1 MECVVYSLYFILHP
15 YFAFVSFTLVF
26 HFAHA
31 HYMCT
36 SFTATIIWPT
46 MVPPSEVF
54 YWGLKALTLQ
64 EYSRLSHEP
73 EGHSLLLL
81 QMSIITGHNP
91 RQIVAFF
98 VS

>member
-1 MECVVYSLYFILHP
+1 
-15 YFAFVSFTLVF
+15 
-26 HFAHA
+26 
-31 HYMCT
+31 
-36 SFTATIIWPT
+36 
-46 MVPPSEVF
+46 MVPLSEVF
-54 YWGLKALTLQ
+54 NGGLKALTLQ